1 MNMFKKGPEIKLS
14 DLKVPDF
21 LLDLYYDL
29 RERHLLPLVAIL
41 AIAIVAVPVALSQ
54 SSGSEASEE
63 ESAAGSTAAIAS
75 AVDTHSGVLVAKSAP
90 GLREFDRRLRRLNAK
105 DPFKQQTAGEG
116 ESSSATTAGET
127 EAAPGESTNSTG
139 FSSESPPEAP
149 VPSSTPSESSGEP
162 TPGPGNL
169 TYFSYAIDVR
179 VVTGSAQDSGSS
191 SNSSGNSS
199 VRRNLP
205 ELTMLPSRD
214 TPAAVYMGSTKDGKK
229 ALMLISSDVQA
240 IFGDGK
246 CVLGSDSCEL
256 LAMEPGV
263 PETFVYGGAGRTF
276 KIELQKIHLVTTDK
290 LNRAPLGKPKK
301 GKSSKGGQFRQQ

>member
-1 MNMFKKGPEIKLS
+1 MNKFKKGPEIKLPE
-14 DLKVPDF
+14 LKVPDF

-29 RERHLLPLVAIL
+29 RERHLLPLVAVL
-41 AIAIVAVPVALSQ
+41 AIAIVAVPILLSQ
-54 SSGSEASEE
+54 SSGSGIPEGASE
-63 ESAAGSTAAIAS
+63 ARAAIAAAGGAS
-75 AVDTHSGVLVAKSAP
+75 ARSGVLVAKSAP
-90 GLREFDRRLRRLNAK
+90 GLRDLDRRLRHLHAK
-105 DPFKQQTAGEG
+105 DPFRQPPAKSEEASVSSTAGESEAPPS
-116 ESSSATTAGET
+116 ESGGPAPETFT
-127 EAAPGESTNSTG
+127 EA
-139 FSSESPPEAP
+139 SP
-149 VPSSTPSESSGEP
+149 PSSTTPSEGGAEP

-179 VVTGSAQDSGSS
+179 VVTGGAQDSNAAHSS
-191 SNSSGNSS
+191 SGESS

-205 ELTMLPSRD
+205 ELTMLPSRA

-229 ALMLISSDVQA
+229 ALMLVSSDVQA

-263 PETFVYGGAGRTF
+263 PETFIYGGAGRTF
-276 KIELQKIHLVTTDK
+276 KIELQKIHLITTDK

-301 GKSSKGGQFRQQ
+301 HGRQSN

>member
-1 MNMFKKGPEIKLS
+1 MNKFKKGPEIKLPE
-14 DLKVPDF
+14 LKVPDF

-29 RERHLLPLVAIL
+29 RERHLLPLVAVL
-41 AIAIVAVPVALSQ
+41 AIAIVAVPILLSQ
-54 SSGSEASEE
+54 SSGSDTPE
-63 ESAAGSTAAIAS
+63 ESGATESAIAAQS
-75 AVDTHSGVLVAKSAP
+75 AVGANSRVLVTKSAP
-90 GLREFDRRLRRLNAK
+90 GLRDLDRRLRRLHAK
-105 DPFKQQTAGEG
+105 DPFRPAPQEAEESSSGTAGE
-116 ESSSATTAGET
+116 S
-127 EAAPGESTNSTG
+127 EAAPGESSGSSTETAT
-139 FSSESPPEAP
+139 ESPA
-149 VPSSTPSESSGEP
+149 PSSTTPSEGGAEP
-162 TPGPGNL
+162 TSGPGNI

-179 VVTGSAQDSGSS
+179 VVTGSSQAGGSGD
-191 SNSSGNSS
+191 SSGNST

-290 LNRAPLGKPKK
+290 LNRAPLGKPKQQGKPKK
-301 GKSSKGGQFRQQ
+301 GGQGQFRQQ

>member
-1 MNMFKKGPEIKLS
+1 MLKKGPEIKLS
-14 DLKVPDF
+14 DLKAPDF

-29 RERHLLPLVAIL
+29 RQRHLLPLVALL
-41 AIAIVAVPVALSQ
+41 AVAIVAVPIALGQ
-54 SSGSEASEE
+54 SSDSEGSEE
-63 ESAAGSTAAIAS
+63 EVAAAIAS
-75 AVDTHSGVLVAKSAP
+75 VTDTHSGVLVAKSAP
-90 GLREFDRRLRRLNAK
+90 GLREFDRRLDHLHAK
-105 DPFKQQTAGEG
+105 DPFQLQASNQGGSSAAGGESEAAPS
-116 ESSSATTAGET
+116 ESSS
-127 EAAPGESTNSTG
+127 P
-139 FSSESPPEAP
+139 SSEVPSEAP
-149 VPSSTPSESSGEP
+149 SPSSTPSEGGAEP

-169 TYFSYAIDVR
+169 TYYSYAIDVR
-179 VVTGSAQDSGSS
+179 VVTGSSQDSGSS
-191 SNSSGNSS
+191 NGSSGEST

-256 LAMEPGV
+256 LAIEPGL

-276 KIELQKIHLVTTDK
+276 KIELLKIHLVTTDK
-290 LNRAPLGKPKK
+290 LNRAPLGKPKQQ
-301 GKSSKGGQFRQQ
+301 GKSKKGGQGQFRQQ

>member
-1 MNMFKKGPEIKLS
+1 MNMLKKGPEIKLS

-29 RERHLLPLVAIL
+29 RERHLLPLVALL
-41 AIAIVAVPVALSQ
+41 AVAIVAVPIALSQ
-54 SSGSEASEE
+54 SSDSGASEE
-63 ESAAGSTAAIAS
+63 EVAAAIAS
-75 AVDTHSGVLVAKSAP
+75 VANPHSGVLVAKSTP
-90 GLREFDRRLRRLNAK
+90 GLREFNRRLDHLHAK
-105 DPFKQQTAGEG
+105 DPFRLQTSGGGESTAAETGEG
-116 ESSSATTAGET
+116 E
-127 EAAPGESTNSTG
+127 AAPSE
-139 FSSESPPEAP
+139 FSGSSPEVPSEASP
-149 VPSSTPSESSGEP
+149 PSSTAPSEGGAEP

-169 TYFSYAIDVR
+169 TYYSYAVDVR
-179 VVTGSAQDSGSS
+179 VVTGGSQEGGSGGGSS
-191 SNSSGNSS
+191 GQST

-214 TPAAVYMGSTKDGKK
+214 TPAAIYMGSTKDGKK

-256 LAMEPGV
+256 LAMEPGL

-276 KIELQKIHLVTTDK
+276 KIELLKIHLVTTDK
-290 LNRAPLGKPKK
+290 LNRAPLGKPKQQ
-301 GKSSKGGQFRQQ
+301 GKSKKGGQGQFRQQ

>member
-1 MNMFKKGPEIKLS
+1 MLKKGPEIKLP

-21 LLDLYYDL
+21 LRDLYYDL
-29 RERHLLPLVAIL
+29 RERHLLPLVALL
-41 AIAIVAVPVALSQ
+41 AVAIVAVPIALSQ
-54 SSGSEASEE
+54 SPDSEGSEE
-63 ESAAGSTAAIAS
+63 EVAAAIAS
-75 AVDTHSGVLVAKSAP
+75 VSNAHSGVLVAKSAP
-90 GLREFDRRLRRLNAK
+90 GLREFDRRLDHLHAK
-105 DPFKQQTAGEG
+105 DPFQLQTADEG
-116 ESSSATTAGET
+116 ESSTATGES
-127 EAAPGESTNSTG
+127 EAA
-139 FSSESPPEAP
+139 
-149 VPSSTPSESSGEP
+149 PSESSSPSSEVPSEAPTSSSTTPSEGGAEP

-169 TYFSYAIDVR
+169 TYYSYAIDVR
-179 VVTGSAQDSGSS
+179 VVTGGTQEGGSG
-191 SNSSGNSS
+191 NDSSGQST

-214 TPAAVYMGSTKDGKK
+214 TPAAIYMGSTKDGKK

-256 LAMEPGV
+256 LAMEPGL

-276 KIELQKIHLVTTDK
+276 KIELLKIHLVTTDK

-301 GKSSKGGQFRQQ
+301 QGKSKQGGQGQFRPR

>member
-1 MNMFKKGPEIKLS
+1 MLKKGPEIKLS

-21 LLDLYYDL
+21 LRDLYYDL
-29 RERHLLPLVAIL
+29 RERHLLPLVALL
-41 AIAIVAVPVALSQ
+41 AVAIVAVPIALSQ
-54 SSGSEASEE
+54 SSGSEGSEE
-63 ESAAGSTAAIAS
+63 EVAAAIAS
-75 AVDTHSGVLVAKSAP
+75 VGGGQSGVLVAKATP
-90 GLREFDRRLRRLNAK
+90 GLREFHRRLDHLNAK
-105 DPFKQQTAGEG
+105 DPFQLQASDEG
-116 ESSSATTAGET
+116 KSSATGTEES
-127 EAAPGESTNSTG
+127 EAA
-139 FSSESPPEAP
+139 
-149 VPSSTPSESSGEP
+149 PSESSGSSSEVPSEAPPPSSTTPSEGGAEP

-169 TYFSYAIDVR
+169 TYYSYAIDAR
-179 VVTGSAQDSGSS
+179 IVTGSTQENDS
-191 SNSSGNSS
+191 SNDPSGQST

-214 TPAAVYMGSTKDGKK
+214 TPAAIYMGSTKDGKK

-256 LAMEPGV
+256 LALEPGV

-276 KIELQKIHLVTTDK
+276 KIELLKIHLVTTDK

-301 GKSSKGGQFRQQ
+301 QGKSKKGGQGQFRQQ

>member
-1 MNMFKKGPEIKLS
+1 MNMSKKGPEIKLS
-14 DLKVPDF
+14 ELKVPDF

-41 AIAIVAVPVALSQ
+41 AVAIVAVPIVLSQ
-54 SSGSEASEE
+54 SSGSETPEE
-63 ESAAGSTAAIAS
+63 EAIAIATPS
-75 AVDTHSGVLVAKSAP
+75 SVETPQGVLVAKSAP
-90 GLREFDRRLRRLNAK
+90 GLRDYDRRLRRLRAK
-105 DPFKQQTAGEG
+105 DPFGHEDASAATEV
-116 ESSSATTAGET
+116 SSSNAGGEA
-127 EAAPGESTNSTG
+127 EAAPGESSATPPPS
-139 FSSESPPEAP
+139 SSEPSA
-149 VPSSTPSESSGEP
+149 PSSAAPSENSGEP

-179 VVTGSAQDSGSS
+179 VVTGGAQSSGSGGD
-191 SNSSGNSS
+191 SSGNST

-214 TPAAVYMGSTKDGKK
+214 APAAVYMGSTKDGKK
-229 ALMLISSDVQA
+229 ALMLISSNVQA

-256 LAMEPGV
+256 LAMEPGL

-290 LNRAPLGKPKK
+290 LNRAPLGKPKQK
-301 GKSSKGGQFRQQ
+301 GKSNKGGQGQFRQR